1 MPRFIC
7 GAVLAMC
14 AGFAAPDGCCLHCSC
29 LPRWR
34 SSPMASCDIFIWRF
48 PPSSASR
55 PLRRRGISPP
65 FSSARSLRRSAGP
78 DMPPSLCRD
87 GVIRAGLIIGGF
99 WALWHVAMW
108 WVGGG
113 WEGQDHLVATVS
125 QAVAI
130 VLFRVV
136 MGWIYANG
144 GRSLFLAIFIHAA
157 DNTCWKLFP
166 NDGSH
171 YNPTAIAA
179 VMVIVTIPIIM
190 SVKARREAA

>member
-1 MPRFIC
+1 MIAGINARRSD
-7 GAVLAMC
+7 GAARPWLY
-14 AGFAAPDGCCLHCSC
+14 FALVQILSIPFYWGELT
-29 LPRWR
+29 
-34 SSPMASCDIFIWRF
+34 
-48 PPSSASR
+48 
-55 PLRRRGISPP
+55 PLRGFPFYGWPVSVAEIGWTGYATEPLQRRY
-65 FSSARSLRRSAGP
+65 
-78 DMPPSLCRD
+78 

-99 WALWHVAMW
+99 WALWHVTMW

-125 QAVAI
+125 QAVSI

-144 GRSLFLAIFIHAA
+144 GRSLFLAILIHAV

-190 SVKARREAA
+190 SVKARREAG